1 MPRLNMIDPSTA
13 TGNAKELLD
22 GIQAKVGMTPN
33 IYRIMANSPAALEG
47 VTKFGGSLAKGELSA
62 KLREQIALVVGET
75 NGCNYCLA
83 AHSTVGKSLGL
94 SEDAILDSRRGSAA
108 DTKTRAALEFA
119 KALVENRGHVADEE
133 IERVRDAGYDDGA
146 IVEIIASVALNIFTN
161 YFNHVA
167 ETPVDFPEAA
177 ALSAA

>member
-1 MPRLNMIDPSTA
+1 MIDPSTA
-13 TGNAKELLD
+13 TGSAKELLD

-47 VTKFGGSLAKGELSA
+47 VTQFGGALAKGELSA

-75 NGCNYCLA
+75 NGCDYCLA

-94 SEDAILDSRRGSAA
+94 SEDTILDSRRGRAA
-108 DTKTRAALEFA
+108 DMKTRAALEFA

-146 IVEIIASVALNIFTN
+146 IVEIIASVALNTFTN

-167 ETPVDFPEAA
+167 ETPVDFPQAA